1 MARDNQ
7 SLVTLTPPTWNQTVS
22 WTSAAT
28 SRGTK
33 KIRRMVSAF
42 GIFIAQTN
50 YIKSVTGG
58 SGPPTP
64 AASYTCIS
72 PMNLSRRHFFFGS
85 LALPSLAATKPLG
98 EQPNVLL
105 ILVDGLPSWI
115 LGCYGNREVRTPN
128 IDLLAR
134 TGTCF
139 LNHYACAPVADK
151 ARATLLTGRTPMQLK
166 DSGEVTLEK
175 LLGGIGYACGTG
187 ADGAEA
193 LRFLDAQSAAKPFFL
208 TAALAPYA
216 SLPDA
221 GAYAQAKLDT
231 FAQEAAAKNAA
242 RGKEMLGAPLLANL
256 RRVAAATTALDVEIG
271 ALVARIA
278 QKKLLDNTLVI
289 LTSPCGSLFGRHGL
303 WASGDASDP
312 VNMYEEAIGTP
323 MVWSWSGHVVPLATR
338 PEMVSAYDLVPTICD
353 ITPAQ
358 LPERNLCGRSYL
370 ALASGRPLPKKQP
383 WRTTVFAQYGGTA
396 MARSDRYKL
405 IARSE

>member
-1 MARDNQ
+1 
-7 SLVTLTPPTWNQTVS
+7 
-22 WTSAAT
+22 
-28 SRGTK
+28 
-33 KIRRMVSAF
+33 
-42 GIFIAQTN
+42 
-50 YIKSVTGG
+50 
-58 SGPPTP
+58 
-64 AASYTCIS
+64 
-72 PMNLSRRHFFFGS
+72 MNLSRRHFFLGS
-85 LALPSLAATKPLG
+85 LALPSLAATKALG

-128 IDLLAR
+128 IDRLAQ
-134 TGTCF
+134 TGTRF

-151 ARATLLTGRTPMQLK
+151 ARAALLTGRTTMQLK
-166 DSGEVTLEK
+166 DAGEVTLEK
-175 LLGGIGYACGTG
+175 LLGGIGYACGTSV
-187 ADGAEA
+187 DGAA
-193 LRFLDAQSAAKPFFL
+193 AAAFLDAQSAAKPFLL

-216 SLPDA
+216 TLPDA
-221 GAYAQAKLDT
+221 GPYAQAKLDT

-256 RRVAAATTALDVEIG
+256 RRVAAATTALDLEIG
-271 ALVARIA
+271 ALVAQITR
-278 QKKLLDNTLVI
+278 KKLLDNTLIVF
-289 LTSPCGSLFGRHGL
+289 TSPCGSLFGRHGL

-312 VNMYEEAIGTP
+312 VNMYEEAIATP

-370 ALASGRPLPKKQP
+370 ALAGGKPLPKKQP
-383 WRTTVFAQYGGTA
+383 WRTTVFAQYGDTA

-405 IARSE
+405 IAHNEGGELYDDKVDPREKLNQYDNPQFMTVKASLQAELGKWRQKYSV

>member
-1 MARDNQ
+1 MVLDC
-7 SLVTLTPPTWNQTVS
+7 
-22 WTSAAT
+22 AA
-28 SRGTK
+28 
-33 KIRRMVSAF
+33 
-42 GIFIAQTN
+42 
-50 YIKSVTGG
+50 
-58 SGPPTP
+58 P
-64 AASYTCIS
+64 SYTYIS
-72 PMNLSRRHFFFGS
+72 PMKLSRRHFFLGS
-85 LALPSLAATKPLG
+85 LALPALADKKPLG

-105 ILVDGLPSWI
+105 ILVDGLPTWI

-128 IDLLAR
+128 IDRLAQ
-134 TGTCF
+134 TGTRF
-139 LNHYACAPVADK
+139 LNHYACAPVADI
-151 ARATLLTGRTPMQLK
+151 ARAALLTGRTTMQLK
-166 DSGEVTLEK
+166 DAGEVTLEK
-175 LLGGIGYACGTG
+175 LLGAIGYACGAS
-187 ADGAEA
+187 ADGAGA
-193 LRFLDAQSAAKPFFL
+193 ARFLDAQSAAKPFFL

-216 SLPDA
+216 SLPEA
-221 GAYAQAKLDT
+221 GPYAQAKLDT

-256 RRVAAATTALDVEIG
+256 RRVAAATTALDLEIG
-271 ALVARIA
+271 AMVAKTT
-278 QKKLLDNTLVI
+278 QKKLLDNTLII

-383 WRTTVFAQYGGTA
+383 WRTTVFAQYGDTA

-405 IARSE
+405 IARNEGGELYDDKVDPREKLNQYDNPQFMTVKASLQTELGKWRQKYSA